1 MLYLPDTNAC
11 VRFLRNDPR
20 VVAAWARSGPHL
32 RLSVIVVAE
41 LQHGAAKS
49 SNPRHREQLDDL
61 VATLPVE
68 PFTLDDTLEYSRLR
82 LVLEK
87 KGLPIGPFDLLI
99 AAQALR
105 LGAVLVTHNAREF
118 SRDPGLRCEDWQAA

>member
-11 VRFLRNDPR
+11 IRFLRNDPR

-49 SNPRHREQLDDL
+49 VSPRHREQLDDL

-87 KGLPIGPFDLLI
+87 KGQPIGPLDMMI

-105 LGAVLVTHNAREF
+105 LGAVLVTHNVREF
-118 SRDPGLRCEDWQAA
+118 SRVPGLRCEDWQVA

>member
-1 MLYLPDTNAC
+1 MLYLPDTNAR

-20 VVAAWARSGPHL
+20 VVTAWARSGPHL

-41 LQHGAAKS
+41 LQHGAARS
-49 SNPRHREQLDDL
+49 VNPRHREQLDDL

-118 SRDPGLRCEDWQAA
+118 SRVPGLRCEDWQAA